1 MKKFGPDAHVGL
13 LVKFLNNAITNEVN
27 RNLMK
32 FNLTA
37 AQHEVLVYV
46 FKNENKRDIFQK
58 DVEKHLKLTNPT
70 VTGIIKR
77 LEEKN
82 MIVRCANAG
91 DARFKCLHVT
101 EEAKNVLHKCFHQG
115 ILSVEAKIIKNM
127 TEEEQVI
134 LKGLLYRALKNLE
147 E

>member
-82 MIVRCANAG
+82 MIVRCG

-115 ILSVEAKIIKNM
+115 ILSIEAKLIKNM

>member
-77 LEEKN
+77 LEEKD
-82 MIVRCANAG
+82 MIVRCASSG
-91 DARFKCLHVT
+91 DARCKCLHVT
-101 EEAKNVLHKCFHQG
+101 EEGREVLHKCFHKG
-115 ILSVEAKIIKNM
+115 ILSVEAKLIKDM
-127 TEEEQVI
+127 TEEDKI
-134 LKGLLYRALKNLE
+134 TLKELLYKALKNLE

>member
-1 MKKFGPDAHVGL
+1 
-13 LVKFLNNAITNEVN
+13 
-27 RNLMK
+27 MK

-115 ILSVEAKIIKNM
+115 ILSIEAKLIKNM

>member
-1 MKKFGPDAHVGL
+1 
-13 LVKFLNNAITNEVN
+13 
-27 RNLMK
+27 
-32 FNLTA
+32 
-37 AQHEVLVYV
+37 
-46 FKNENKRDIFQK
+46 
-58 DVEKHLKLTNPT
+58 
-70 VTGIIKR
+70 
-77 LEEKN
+77 

-115 ILSVEAKIIKNM
+115 ILSIEAKLIKNM